1 MAFIHSNS
9 RRLKSC
15 GPRHC
20 PMLFR
25 VEWDKVSI
33 AFRSVLAISFEPLE
47 ERPAKHRVVAGPTS
61 FDIWIGAQD
70 HLHRLNLA
78 VQVVEAMEDQRFGK
92 HGQLGAAKLMLA
104 MMRDDEVL
112 DEGLKLPGEVFD
124 LGDLLVHNFELQNH
138 VSQELSFIRIAKTA
152 GIGQLLGFSNVVND
166 SARQQKVQINSLII
180 LYHQLAELAKRKC
193 MLEQAPKPGMME

>member
-61 FDIWIGAQD
+61 FDIWSGAQD
-70 HLHRLNLA
+70 HLHRLDLA

-92 HGQLGAAKLMLA
+92 HWQLGAAEFMLA
-104 MMRDDEVL
+104 MMREYEVL
-112 DEGLKLPGEVFD
+112 DEGFEFSREVFD
-124 LGDLLVHNFELQNH
+124 LGDLLVHNVEFQNH
-138 VSQELSFIRIAKTA
+138 MPQELSFI
-152 GIGQLLGFSNVVND
+152 GV
-166 SARQQKVQINSLII
+166 
-180 LYHQLAELAKRKC
+180 
-193 MLEQAPKPGMME
+193 